1 MEEST
6 SKEKI
11 LKKIRHALIN
21 QTDNPF
27 QNIDLD
33 SNIYAENND
42 TLDLMF
48 AAAFDKVA
56 GKFVYCENENEFSQ
70 NIQILFAN
78 NNWKEIYCLDN
89 SICCM
94 LEDVEIGIV
103 SSPEKFHDL
112 KIAATRCEYLIARL
126 GSIMVSSAHISG
138 RRLNVYPEIHIVV
151 AYTSQL
157 VYDVKTAIRKMKS
170 KYGQKLPSMIS
181 VITGPSRTADI
192 EKTLVMGAH
201 GPKELY
207 LFLIEDGEPL
217 E

>member
-27 QNIDLD
+27 LNLDLD
-33 SNIYAENND
+33 SDIYSENKES
-42 TLDLMF
+42 LDVMF
-48 AAAFDKVA
+48 ADAFDKAA
-56 GKFVYCENENEFSQ
+56 GKFIYCENEQEFSQ
-70 NIQILFAN
+70 NILMLFAN
-78 NNWKEIYCLDN
+78 NKWSELYCLEESVI
-89 SICCM
+89 SI
-94 LEDVEIGIV
+94 LRESTLKIV
-103 SSPEKFHDL
+103 SSPEQFLQL
-112 KIAATRCEYLIARL
+112 KVAATRCEYLIARL
-126 GSIMVSSAHISG
+126 GSIMVSSAFSSG
-138 RRLNVYPEIHIVV
+138 RRLNVFPEVHIVV

-157 VYDVKTAIRKMKS
+157 VYDVKAAIRKMKI

-181 VITGPSRTADI
+181 LITGPSRTSDI

>member
-11 LKKIRHALIN
+11 LKRIRHALIN
-21 QTDNPF
+21 QTENPF

-33 SNIYAENND
+33 SDIYTENKE
-42 TLDLMF
+42 TLDVMF

-56 GKFVYCENENEFSQ
+56 GKFIYCENEQEFRQ
-70 NIQILFAN
+70 TIQVLFAN
-78 NNWKEIYCLDN
+78 NNWSELYCLDE
-89 SICCM
+89 SVSSM
-94 LEDVEIGIV
+94 LEGAKFSII
-103 SSPEKFHDL
+103 SSPDKFNEL

-126 GSIMVSSAHISG
+126 GSIMVSSAHDSG

-157 VYDVKTAIRKMKS
+157 VYDVKTAIRKMKA

-201 GPKELY
+201 GPKDLY
-207 LFLIEDGEPL
+207 LFLIENGEPL

>member
-11 LKKIRHALIN
+11 LKRIRHALIN

-33 SNIYAENND
+33 SDIYTESQE
-42 TLDLMF
+42 TLDVMF
-48 AAAFDKVA
+48 ADAFAKVA
-56 GKFVYCENENEFSQ
+56 GKFVYCENEQEFRQ
-70 NIQILFAN
+70 NIQILFTN
-78 NNWKEIYCLDN
+78 NNWNELYCLDE
-89 SICCM
+89 SLTSM
-94 LEDVEIGIV
+94 LSGTRFSIV
-103 SSPEKFHDL
+103 SSPDQFLNL

-126 GSIMVSSAHISG
+126 GSIMVSSAHESG

-157 VYDVKTAIRKMKS
+157 VYDVKTAIRKMKA

-181 VITGPSRTADI
+181 AITGPSRTDDI
-192 EKTLVMGAH
+192 EKTLVMGVH

-217 E
+217 D